1 MLADEPHLVI
11 ATSCVHFGSSA
22 IVLLAEASL

>member
-1 MLADEPHLVI
+1 MLAYEPHLVI

-22 IVLLAEASL
+22 IGLLAEASL